1 MQAGFTTNIQ
11 YMPNEHTVKRR
22 AFVGWIGLVATT
34 VAGFFLFR
42 KARTTAPSTPREPVT
57 LLTED
62 GRLVQVD
69 AAALQQQPR
78 KKISNDE
85 LRTWVKRK
93 P

>member
-1 MQAGFTTNIQ
+1 
-11 YMPNEHTVKRR
+11 MPNEHTVKRR
-22 AFVGWIGLVATT
+22 AFVGWIGLFATSI
-34 VAGFFLFR
+34 AGLSLFR
-42 KARTTAPSTPREPVT
+42 KSRSTASSMPPVPVT

-69 AAALQQQPR
+69 AAALEQQPR

-85 LRTWVKRK
+85 LRTWVKKR